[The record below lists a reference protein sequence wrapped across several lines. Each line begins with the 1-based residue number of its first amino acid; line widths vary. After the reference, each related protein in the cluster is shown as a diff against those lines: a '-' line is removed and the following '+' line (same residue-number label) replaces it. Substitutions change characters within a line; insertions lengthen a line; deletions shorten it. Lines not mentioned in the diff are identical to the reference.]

1 MSMPKPLLLALL
13 VCGLSGCSL
22 APLQPTS
29 AIQPILRTSQGAN
42 RVTEWNQLAR
52 HHLERGQVNL
62 AMGAYAQSLAL
73 DAGQLEARNAVAV
86 IEAQKGHLVVSRQAL
101 LALTRDYPGE
111 AMPHTNLGYVYYL
124 EGDFANARLTLQR
137 AMALGGGPKAFQNL
151 QLTENAV
158 RLANAAPEMDT
169 LAETEPVSV
178 PDLAAAPV
186 ALSRLAVATARQP
199 AVSTPREELAFATEM
214 PTDAPM
220 VPAAAARP
228 ARVSPPSIPEPA
240 QPRMELVQLAP
251 SIFELK
257 QHEAQIVA
265 DASPAAPAPAP
276 RASAAPALAAAAA
289 TAPATGGFVQAARAP
304 SARASA
310 TNASAAFASA
320 TLAQASPAPAARAQA
335 IAASAPAASA
345 TLVQASRPPA
355 AAAQAPHASATLVQA
370 STPPAAY
377 GQAVLASAVLTPA
390 AGREAPVA
398 RGAERPG
405 KVRLEIANGNG
416 IEGMAKRFRGL
427 LVQMGIAVDRLSND
441 KPYRQVTTTIQYSP
455 GFEKQAA
462 SLQKALQG
470 QAKLASHPLVG
481 SDVRLVLGRD
491 AQQSLTNASDASGEA
506 ASAALMASTP
516 APDRRR
522 N

>member
-29 AIQPILRTSQGAN
+29 AIQPVLRTSQGAN

-151 QLTENAV
+151 QLTENAA
-158 RLANAAPEMDT
+158 RLANAAPEMET

-186 ALSRLAVATARQP
+186 SLTRLAVATARQP
-199 AVSTPREELAFATEM
+199 AAATPREELAFATEM

-228 ARVSPPSIPEPA
+228 ARVSSPSIPEPA

-257 QHEAQIVA
+257 QHQAQLVA
-265 DASPAAPAPAP
+265 EASPAAP
-276 RASAAPALAAAAA
+276 ASAAPALAAAASA
-289 TAPATGGFVQAARAP
+289 AAASAPASGGFAQAARAP
-304 SARASA
+304 AARASA
-310 TNASAAFASA
+310 SAASAAFASA

-370 STPPAAY
+370 STPPATYA
-377 GQAVLASAVLTPA
+377 QAVLASAVLTPA
-390 AGREAPVA
+390 SSREAPPA

-481 SDVRLVLGRD
+481 SDVRLVLGKD
-491 AQQSLTNASDASGEA
+491 AQQSLTNASDAAGEA